1 MWLRNLLQEVCNMG
15 VEIAGV
21 LIGAAVRVIM
31 IIVKNA

>member
-1 MWLRNLLQEVCNMG
+1 MG

-21 LIGAAVRVIM
+21 LIGAAIRVIM